1 GMGSITACDI
11 ISRTIIK
18 PFELPVSLILATVG
32 AVVFIT
38 ILLRQRKPRRLR

>member
-1 GMGSITACDI
+1 M
-11 ISRTIIK
+11 
-18 PFELPVSLILATVG
+18 PFEVPVSLILGIMG